1 MVSRWVARWFARA
14 LARIELEPPVRIL
27 LMRVVRLL
35 VLLLFVIMALQNM
48 GVELL
53 PLLAGLSVAGAA
65 IALAT
70 QGVLSNVAAVFTIIF
85 TKPFRVGQYVQI
97 VGVEGQVETITLFS
111 TTLSHTDRSMIV
123 IPNRKV
129 VGEILHNYG
138 RIRQLD
144 VAVGVAYDTDLNS
157 ALAAI
162 QEILRNNPRVLKDPA
177 PCVQTT
183 QLGNSAVVVAVK
195 PWVSVED
202 FGDATGEINKAIVE
216 NIPRPRDRHSVS
228 TARGAPAGPKRL
240 RQPRR
245 TPEQPG
251 RQGEAEQYDA
261 DLQHLLI
268 DAPERIGAHLPAD
281 DRAGTEHHDLL
292 PGNVA
297 RERKNKHSRRIHDR
311 GQQILGGPCAA
322 HRPAGHG
329 QRREHQDADAAAEV
343 AAVQRNRQLGD
354 DRRSMVQPVPR

>member
-1 MVSRWVARWFARA
+1 MNDQLATIDQAKGTLLDLAVRFGPKLLIAILILIAGFIVSRWVARWFARA

-65 IALAT
+65 VALAT
-70 QGVLSNVAAVFTIIF
+70 QGVLSNVAAGLTIIF

-97 VGVEGQVETITLFS
+97 VGVEGQVESITLFS
-111 TTLSHTDRSMIV
+111 TTLSHTDRSLIV

-162 QEILRNNPRVLKDPA
+162 HEILRNNPRVLKDPA
-177 PCVQTT
+177 PYIQTT
-183 QLGNSAVVVAVK
+183 QLGSSAVIVAVK
-195 PWVSVED
+195 PWVSVAD

-216 NIPRPRDRHSVS
+216 SFRGRGIVIPYPQHEV
-228 TARGAPAGPKRL
+228 RL
-240 RQPRR
+240 
-245 TPEQPG
+245 
-251 RQGEAEQYDA
+251 
-261 DLQHLLI
+261 L
-268 DAPERIGAHLPAD
+268 
-281 DRAGTEHHDLL
+281 
-292 PGNVA
+292 
-297 RERKNKHSRRIHDR
+297 
-311 GQQILGGPCAA
+311 GQSG
-322 HRPAGHG
+322 
-329 QRREHQDADAAAEV
+329 
-343 AAVQRNRQLGD
+343 
-354 DRRSMVQPVPR
+354 